1 MKRCIPIIIVLG
13 LLVSCNNNKKDS
25 NSDISDSVT
34 KPEIDTTVTAPAE
47 PAPAKKEAEPRSAAP
62 VNGKNEILANIDQY
76 LISKP
81 SISNAALVVENTL
94 KDATIIKAYAEVT
107 IIDAAG
113 KELRKDFLILENI
126 SPNDS
131 KSVRIPDVTNA
142 AKITSHIIRLKSN
155 ELTDGETILVGSH
168 YVPK

>member
-1 MKRCIPIIIVLG
+1 MKRCIPIIIVSS
-13 LLVSCNNNKKDS
+13 LLVSCNNNKDS
-25 NSDISDSVT
+25 QTDIADSVT
-34 KPEIDTTVTAPAE
+34 TIKVDTPATAPPE
-47 PAPAKKEAEPRSAAP
+47 PAKKEAEPRAAAP
-62 VNGKNEILANIDQY
+62 VNGRNEILANIDQY

-107 IIDAAG
+107 TIDAAG

-126 SPNDS
+126 APNDS

-142 AKITSHIIRLKSN
+142 AKITSQIIRLKSN
-155 ELTDGETILVGSH
+155 ELTDGETIMVGSR

>member
-13 LLVSCNNNKKDS
+13 LLVSCNNNKDS
-25 NSDISDSVT
+25 KTDIADSVT
-34 KPEIDTTVTAPAE
+34 TPKIDTTVAAPAN
-47 PAPAKKEAEPRSAAP
+47 PAPAKKEAEPRSPAP
-62 VNGKNEILANIDQY
+62 GNGKNEILANIDQY

-81 SISNAALVVENTL
+81 SISEAALVVENTL
-94 KDATIIKAYAEVT
+94 KDATIIKAYAEVN

-113 KELRKDFLILENI
+113 KNLRTDFLILENI
-126 SPNDS
+126 APNDS

-142 AKITSHIIRLKSN
+142 ARITSHIIRLKSD
-155 ELTDGETILVGSH
+155 ELTDGETIMVGSR